1 MKRGAE
7 RMAAQS
13 PVTGSATAGS
23 LGAQLDFLIGLSGD
37 DQAPPQRAPGSRAS
51 IFTVP
56 AGQPF
61 LDALATAILKG
72 DLPVAGGRAPSPIE
86 LPNITLLMP
95 TRRATRAL
103 QEAFLRAG
111 HGRAML
117 LPKIIAIAEGQED
130 LTLLSGIASL
140 DTLATGAKSVPP
152 AVSNMERLL
161 VLTQLVMRWS
171 DAMAKAKTDAI
182 GGMQAHA
189 GAGSE
194 TPAQAAH
201 LATELARLM
210 DMVETENVSL
220 DALDT
225 LVPEEFAE
233 HWQHTLNFLRI
244 VTEFW
249 PIHLNERGYA
259 SPAAR
264 RNALLL
270 AEAHRYATTPP
281 KGPVIVAGVTG
292 SIPATVKLMQAVAN
306 LPNGAIVL
314 PGLDLALDDASW
326 NAISP
331 ADANAPRHPEHPQYG
346 LKKLIEGLGL
356 SRADIGLLPGTAA
369 TTAADARAKLI
380 SEAMRPAS
388 TTERWHEFIA
398 DASNDIAGI
407 ASGLDGVSLI
417 EAPTQQDEA
426 EAIALILR
434 EAVETPGRTAALV
447 SPDRLL
453 ARRVATRLQAW
464 GITVDDSAGRP
475 FAKTVPGAFLDL
487 IIEAVAKDFA
497 PPELMALLK
506 HPLTRLGLDP
516 FTVRR
521 AGRALELA
529 AFRTAYLGRGLDG
542 VEQALERAQADIRNR
557 SAAATTP
564 GTGTADETNVAR
576 FRHPAVRRLF
586 EDDWLGARDLVDRL
600 RIALAPLVNAYAERG
615 SHPLRIYAKAHL
627 DAAEAM
633 ARTPEPTPDEDETA
647 AASPLWSG
655 EAGNAA
661 LAFFTG
667 LLDANMPSPE
677 IEAADYADLY
687 RSLIA
692 RENVRPRVP
701 VHPRLSIWGPFE
713 ARLQQTDV
721 MILGSLN
728 DGTWPE
734 SADPGPWLNRPMRKT
749 LGLPSPEEAIGHAA
763 HDFSSFLS
771 AGQVILTRAEKVE
784 GVPTVPSRWLLRL
797 KALLDGLGA
806 SDRLTPDTPWLAWAR
821 QRDAVDRMSP
831 IAAPEPRPPVSM
843 RPRRMSVSRVETFIA
858 NPYAIFAKDILKLE
872 AMEPLGADPGASLR
886 GSIIHEALSRF
897 AKKFPANLPGDIEAQ
912 LYTIAQAVFSEYKA
926 HPRVAA
932 FWLPRFERFAH
943 WFAETEPARR
953 SGVTSIAAEISG
965 ACILATPGGPFTL
978 TARADRID
986 MTAHGLIITDYKTGV
1001 APNDKRVN
1009 ACEAP
1014 QLPLEAAI
1022 AAQAGFADVPQV
1034 PVTSLRY
1041 IRASGAEPPGEER
1054 VIKCNDV
1061 PTLAAEAVAGLQRFI
1076 AAFDDEATP
1085 YKALR
1090 RSRFTYDY
1098 DDFAH
1103 LARVA
1108 EWSVPTEADEGGTV

>member
-1 MKRGAE
+1 MRQRAE
-7 RMAAQS
+7 
-13 PVTGSATAGS
+13 G
-23 LGAQLDFLIGLSGD
+23 QLDFLMGLAGD
-37 DQAPPQRAPGSRAS
+37 DTDTPAARAPGSPAS

-61 LDALATAILKG
+61 LDALATAILAG
-72 DLPVAGGRAPSPIE
+72 DLPVRGGKAPSPVD
-86 LPNITLLMP
+86 LPNVTLLMP

-103 QEAFLRAG
+103 QDAFLRAG
-111 HGRAML
+111 KGRALL

-140 DTLATGAKSVPP
+140 DTLATGTESIPP

-171 DAMAKAKTDAI
+171 EAMRQPAADAI
-182 GGMQAHA
+182 RGMEAYSA
-189 GAGSE
+189 AGSN

-201 LATELARLM
+201 LAAELARLM
-210 DMVETENVSL
+210 DMVETENVDL
-220 DALDT
+220 DKLDT
-225 LVPEEFAE
+225 LVPEEFSE

-249 PIHLNERGYA
+249 PVHLAERGFA
-259 SPAAR
+259 SPSAR

-270 AEAHRYATTPP
+270 AEARRYRENPP

-292 SIPATVKLMQAVAN
+292 SIPATVELMRAVAA

-326 NAISP
+326 DAIAP
-331 ADANAPRHPEHPQYG
+331 ADAAATRHPEHPQYG

-356 SRADIGLLPGTAA
+356 TRADIGLLPGTSLDAEHS
-369 TTAADARAKLI
+369 ARAKLI

-388 TTERWHEFIA
+388 TTERWHTFIA
-398 DASNDIAGI
+398 DAASDEIDIAG
-407 ASGLDGVSLI
+407 SLNGVSLI
-417 EAPTQQDEA
+417 EAATQQDEA

-434 EAVETPGRTAALV
+434 EAAETPGRTAALV

-453 ARRVATRLQAW
+453 ARRVAVRLEAW

-516 FTVRR
+516 FAVRR

-542 VEQALERAQADIRNR
+542 VEQALERAQSDIRAR
-557 SAAATTP
+557 SATAVSP
-564 GTGTADETNVAR
+564 GPGEETNVAR

-586 EDDWLGARDLVDRL
+586 DDDWLGARDLVARL
-600 RIALAPLVNAYAERG
+600 RVALAPLVDAYADRNK
-615 SHPLRIYAKAHL
+615 HALRRYAEAHL
-627 DAAEAM
+627 KAAEAL
-633 ARTPEPTPDEDETA
+633 AVTPESAPEGETPT
-647 AASPLWSG
+647 ASPLWSG
-655 EAGNAA
+655 EAGSAA

-687 RSLIA
+687 RGLIA

-749 LGLPSPEEAIGHAA
+749 LGLPSPEETIGHAA
-763 HDFSSFLS
+763 HDFSSFL
-771 AGQVILTRAEKVE
+771 AARRVILTRAEKVE
-784 GVPTVPSRWLLRL
+784 GVPTVPSRWLLRIE
-797 KALLDGLGA
+797 ALLDGLGA
-806 SDRLTPDTPWLAWAR
+806 SDKLAPDTPWLAWAR
-821 QRDAVDRMSP
+821 QRDAAPRTPP
-831 IAAPEPRPPVSM
+831 IEAPTPRPPVSM

-897 AKKFPANLPGDIEAQ
+897 AKKFPSDLPANIEAQ
-912 LYTIAQAVFSEYKA
+912 LYTIAQAVFSEYRA

-932 FWLPRFERFAH
+932 FWLPRFERFAR
-943 WFAETEPARR
+943 WFAETEAARR
-953 SGVTSIAAEISG
+953 AGVTAIAAEISG
-965 ACILATPGGPFTL
+965 ARVLAAPAGPFTL

-986 MTAHGLIITDYKTGV
+986 VTQNGLVITDYKTGV
-1001 APNDKRVN
+1001 APNDKRVTS
-1009 ACEAP
+1009 CEAP

-1022 AAQAGFADVPQV
+1022 AAEAGFAGIPQI
-1034 PVTSLRY
+1034 PVSALRY

-1054 VIKCNDV
+1054 TIKSSDV
-1061 PTLAAEAVAGLQRFI
+1061 TALANEAVQGLQRFV
-1076 AAFDDEATP
+1076 AAFDDEQTP

-1090 RSRFTYDY
+1090 RSRFNYDY
-1098 DDFAH
+1098 DDYAH

-1108 EWSVPTEADEGGTV
+1108 EWSVPSETEDGGTA

>member
-1 MKRGAE
+1 MKRGAD
-7 RMAAQS
+7 RTTAAS
-13 PVTGSATAGS
+13 NSGADADAPA
-23 LGAQLDFLIGLSGD
+23 AQLDFLLGLTGEGD
-37 DQAPPQRAPGSRAS
+37 TPTQRAVGSRAS
-51 IFTVP
+51 IYTVP

-61 LDALATAILKG
+61 LDALAAAILKG
-72 DLPVAGGRAPSPIE
+72 DLPVAGGRPPSPID

-111 HGRAML
+111 RGRAML

-140 DTLATGAKSVPP
+140 DTLATGAESVPP

-171 DAMAKAKTDAI
+171 DAMANAKTDAI

-189 GAGSE
+189 GTGSE

-220 DALDT
+220 DALDA

-233 HWQHTLNFLRI
+233 HWQNTLNFLRI

-249 PIHLNERGYA
+249 PVHLNERGFA

-270 AEAHRYATTPP
+270 AEARRYITTPP

-292 SIPATVKLMQAVAN
+292 SIPATVELMRAVVG
-306 LPNGAIVL
+306 LQNGAIVL

-326 NAISP
+326 EAISP
-331 ADANAPRHPEHPQYG
+331 PDTNAPRHPEHPQYG

-369 TTAADARAKLI
+369 TNAANARAKLI

-388 TTERWHEFIA
+388 TTQHWHTFIA
-398 DASNDIAGI
+398 TAVNDAAAI

-487 IIEAVAKDFA
+487 IIEAVAKNFA

-516 FTVRR
+516 FAVRR
-521 AGRALELA
+521 AGRTLELA

-542 VEQALERAQADIRNR
+542 VEQALERAQSDIRNR
-557 SAAATTP
+557 SASATAP
-564 GTGTADETNVAR
+564 GDGEETNVAR

-586 EDDWLGARDLVDRL
+586 EDDWLGARDLVARL
-600 RIALAPLVNAYAERG
+600 RVALAPLIKAYAERG
-615 SHPLRIYAKAHL
+615 SHPLRVCAKAHL

-633 ARTPEPTPDEDETA
+633 ARTPEVALESDTP

-667 LLDANMPSPE
+667 LLDVSMPSPE

-713 ARLQQTDV
+713 ARLQQTDI

-749 LGLPSPEEAIGHAA
+749 LGLPSPEETIGHAA

-771 AGQVILTRAEKVE
+771 ASRVILTRAEKVE

-821 QRDAVDRMSP
+821 QRDAVDRITP
-831 IAAPEPRPPVSM
+831 IAAPEPRPPVPM

-872 AMEPLGADPGASLR
+872 AMEPLGADPSASLR

-897 AKKFPANLPGDIEAQ
+897 AKKYPASLPDNIEAQ
-912 LYTIAQAVFSEYKA
+912 LFTIAQTVFREFQA

-932 FWLPRFERFAH
+932 FWLPRFERFAQ
-943 WFAETEPARR
+943 WFAETEPGRR
-953 SGVTSIAAEISG
+953 AGVTGIAAEISG
-965 ACILATPGGPFTL
+965 ACILEAPAGPFTL

-986 MTAHGLIITDYKTGV
+986 MTPHGLVITDYKTGV

-1022 AAQAGFADVPQV
+1022 AAAAGFADVPQI
-1034 PVTSLRY
+1034 PVTALRY

-1054 VIKCNDV
+1054 TVRANDV
-1061 PTLAAEAVAGLQRFI
+1061 PGLAAQAVQGLQRFI
-1076 AAFDDEATP
+1076 AAFDDQATP

-1098 DDFAH
+1098 DDYAH

-1108 EWSVPTEADEGGTV
+1108 EWSVPADADEGGTQ